1 MNQVNLR
8 CRCGAV
14 QGTVDLEGAQGGL
27 CYCDD
32 CRAFAHEL
40 GRGDTLDAA
49 GGSAVIQIRPGN
61 LQLTQGHAHIGC
73 LRLSDRG
80 MFRFFTTCCQTP
92 LANVMSKPRL
102 PFIGLARAALHGEA
116 AQFPPLMGI
125 QGRFAT
131 AAPPPGTA
139 NTVSAGQALSTL
151 LFLASSAWNSRG
163 KRNPLFDESDAP
175 IAPVRVLTDAE
186 REALRARDRTA

>member
-1 MNQVNLR
+1 MNQVKLS

-14 QGTVDLEGAQGGL
+14 QGTVDLEGAQGGV

-40 GRGDTLDAA
+40 ERRDILDAA
-49 GGSAVIQIRPGN
+49 GGSTVIQIRPGN
-61 LQLTQGHAHIGC
+61 LQLAQGHAHIGC

-92 LANVMSKPRL
+92 LGNVMYKPRL
-102 PFIGLARAALHGEA
+102 PFIGLSRAALHGEA
-116 AQFPPLMGI
+116 TQFPPLMGI

-131 AAPPPGTA
+131 APPP
-139 NTVSAGQALSTL
+139 
-151 LFLASSAWNSRG
+151 
-163 KRNPLFDESDAP
+163 P
-175 IAPVRVLTDAE
+175 
-186 REALRARDRTA
+186 